1 MKFKIPRYWDSC
13 MTEISNH
20 SEEEARRLI
29 VDLSHRQKPI
39 SEAIEYFETQY
50 INDPDKDKVCSMIDP
65 SPFQTGLFFGP
76 RKFSP
81 MPLNSG

>member
-1 MKFKIPRYWDSC
+1 VKFKIPRYWDSC

-50 INDPDKDKVCSMIDP
+50 INDPDKDKVCSMIRVG
-65 SPFQTGLFFGP
+65 ST
-76 RKFSP
+76 R
-81 MPLNSG
+81 